1 VLSCPA
7 RRSPEPTSLVQ
18 VGSNYF
24 LNPVAGGTG
33 PELKYG
39 SPVTVG
45 QFGAWTF
52 IAAEQISG
60 GYEVALHL
68 PGSDQYTV
76 WNTDGSG
83 NVVSNATG
91 GIVSGTSN
99 ALESLEASFHQD
111 LNGDGTIGVPAGSS
125 TTPSPQSLAAV
136 QGSAVWGQ
144 AGDDHFV
151 FHSAFAMSSSAKP
164 GNTETSEHDAFS
176 LPAMSQQL
184 AAHFGDAHSGA
195 SFFEWASGSL
205 NAIINST
212 DHGGS
217 SPSSDHVALLLGHSF
232 IIH

>member
-1 VLSCPA
+1 
-7 RRSPEPTSLVQ
+7 
-18 VGSNYF
+18 
-24 LNPVAGGTG
+24 
-33 PELKYG
+33 
-39 SPVTVG
+39 
-45 QFGAWTF
+45 
-52 IAAEQISG
+52 
-60 GYEVALHL
+60 
-68 PGSDQYTV
+68 
-76 WNTDGSG
+76 
-83 NVVSNATG
+83 
-91 GIVSGTSN
+91 
-99 ALESLEASFHQD
+99 
-111 LNGDGTIGVPAGSS
+111 
-125 TTPSPQSLAAV
+125 V